1 MSAPARNRA
10 SGRFGGGTY
19 LKYEILRAFRSRRF
33 FLFSLGFP
41 VVLYFAIAGPNR
53 GVSNFAGTGI
63 SAPVYYMVGL
73 ASFGTIAAMLST
85 GVRIAGERSAGW
97 NRQLRL
103 TPLSPLVYFRTKV
116 LASYLMAIFTIVLLY
131 ASGISLGASLPA
143 WEWLRMTFLLLIG
156 LVPFA
161 ALGILFGHL
170 LTVDSIAPAMGG
182 TTGLLPLISGTWF
195 PLGHGFVYD
204 IARFLP
210 SYWLVQASHVAV
222 GGTGWTAFGWGVV
235 IVWAVLLTALAAR
248 AYRRDTL
255 KV

>member
-1 MSAPARNRA
+1 MRAVVKNRGGGRA
-10 SGRFGGGTY
+10 SGGTY
-19 LKYEILRAFRSRRF
+19 LKYEILRAFRNRRF

-41 VVLYFAIAGPNR
+41 IILYFAIAGPNR
-53 GVSNFAGTGI
+53 GVNDFAGTGI
-63 SAPVYYMVGL
+63 SAPVYYMVGM

-85 GVRIAGERSAGW
+85 GVRIAGERAAGW

-103 TPLSPLVYFRTKV
+103 TPLSPFVYFRTKV

-131 ASGISLGASLPA
+131 ASGTSLGVRLPA
-143 WEWLRMTFLLLIG
+143 WQWVHMTLLLLIG

-195 PLGHGFVYD
+195 PLGHGIVYD

-210 SYWLVQASHVAV
+210 SYWLVQASHVAM
-222 GGTGWTAFGWGVV
+222 GGGGWTAFGWTVV
-235 IVWAVLLTALAAR
+235 IVWAVVLAALAAR

-255 KV
+255 RV